1 MISSVNNLK
10 NNKAVGLDN
19 VSSEML
25 KTALPVI
32 SKILKNIFNVI
43 LSTGRYPKM
52 WNMGYIT
59 SLCKKGSYLDASIY
73 RGLTINGTLGKV
85 FNSILN
91 SRREKF
97 VYSLFD
103 GYCTVNM
110 LQLALY

>member
-32 SKILKNIFNVI
+32 SKIFKNIFNVI
-43 LSTGRYPKM
+43 LSTGQYPKM

-59 SLCKKGSYLDASIY
+59 SLYKKGSYLDA
-73 RGLTINGTLGKV
+73 GN
-85 FNSILN
+85 
-91 SRREKF
+91 
-97 VYSLFD
+97 
-103 GYCTVNM
+103 
-110 LQLALY
+110 